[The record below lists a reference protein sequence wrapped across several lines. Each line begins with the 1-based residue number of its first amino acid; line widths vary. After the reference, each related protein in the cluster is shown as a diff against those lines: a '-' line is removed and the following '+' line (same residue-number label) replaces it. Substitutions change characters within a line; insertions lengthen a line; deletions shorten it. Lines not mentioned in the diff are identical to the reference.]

1 MGWNIEVP
9 NQDRNEISFKGELKY
24 LEKLNKNETNQS
36 IELFGMDDTLRE
48 IAGQPKIGMT
58 QYTEKN
64 PKQEKTVGRF
74 DSTPEQRAKI
84 GNATNLLIVGTS
96 SNSTGTSTWT
106 KEKVKT
112 QLHDLA

>member
-24 LEKLNKNETNQS
+24 LEKSNKNETNQS
-36 IELFGMDDTLRE
+36 MELFGMDDSLRE
-48 IAGQPKIGMT
+48 IAGRPNIGMT

-64 PKQEKTVGRF
+64 PKHEKAVGRF
-74 DSTPEQRAKI
+74 DSTPEHLANI

-96 SNSTGTSTWT
+96 SNPTGTSTWM
-106 KEKVKT
+106 KEKVET